1 MKENAGVLTAGVCA
15 MALSMVAL
23 NGFAEE
29 AAGAAAPADGA
40 TEAPAAPQKIFEP
53 LVRITSIRG
62 VVEVKN
68 PDVGTFAAAVV
79 NKTYPLGSVFRTATD
94 ATAILVLS
102 RQETVTLSAATEVAV
117 GAPKK
122 NPDARVVRLIA
133 GTIET
138 NVRDNPPEGAFN
150 VITPN
155 AILKN
160 IAGKGKYTIFTDPNG
175 ESFQIA
181 TVTGSATIIGPQFE
195 IPALRAANT
204 LDVQTAQDRS
214 LSRLTSIS
222 GDFSVKLANGDK
234 EPVAYTL
241 SPKAVIKI
249 WRENAPVGGRQVV
262 SVLAV
267 SHTGTAEHRYAYVVG
282 RPNLATGEQVKQPE
296 KTEEDAADADAKLQ
310 SLLPAKAGEK
320 PAVDKPAEGE
330 AKPAAEEAKP
340 AADEKPAAEEAAPA
354 ETEKKGE

>member
-1 MKENAGVLTAGVCA
+1 MKEKTGVLTAGVCA
-15 MALSMVAL
+15 MALSVVAL

-29 AAGAAAPADGA
+29 AAQAVAPADGA
-40 TEAPAAPQKIFEP
+40 AEAPQAPQKIFEP

-62 VVEVKN
+62 AVEVKN
-68 PDVGTFAAAVV
+68 PDVGTFAAAVI
-79 NKTYPLGSVFRTATD
+79 NKTYPLGSIFRTAAD
-94 ATAILVLS
+94 ATAVLLLS
-102 RQETVTLSAATEVAV
+102 RQETVTLSAATEVEV
-117 GAPKK
+117 RAPKK
-122 NPDARVVRLIA
+122 NNDARVVRLIA

-155 AILKN
+155 AVLKN

-181 TVTGSATIIGPQFE
+181 TITGSAIVIGPQYE

-204 LDVQTAQDRS
+204 LEVLTAQDRS
-214 LSRLTSIS
+214 MSRLTSIS
-222 GDFSVKLANGDK
+222 GDFGVKLANGDK
-234 EPVAYTL
+234 DPVAYTL

-282 RPNLATGEQVKQPE
+282 RPNLATGEQVKQIE
-296 KTEEDAADADAKLQ
+296 KTDEGTTEDDAKLK
-310 SLLPAKAGEK
+310 SLLPAKDGEK
-320 PAVDKPAEGE
+320 PAV
-330 AKPAAEEAKP
+330 AKPAGETKKP
-340 AADEKPAAEEAAPA
+340 AVEEKPAAEEKPADEKAAPA
-354 ETEKKGE
+354 ETEKKSE